1 MLGYVRVMRRWPLWA
16 RVAMAAGGLIL
27 VFLFQIPLET
37 EVPGEPFLLFFLV
50 VTAATIAFGEGTG
63 LFGVAVSTLLAL
75 WFFEPSGPAVH
86 QAADLIRIELYALLA
101 GGAVMGLARLG
112 TALLDADEAAR
123 ASAQSERAQAVLLRE
138 LAHRVANNFAAVAS
152 LIRRRANLV
161 DDGEA
166 KSVLNEAVEQVMVL
180 ARVHGRLR
188 PGHGDVTLDS
198 KSFLQ
203 ELCDDLKVLVAR
215 DQALAIECIA
225 ASYPLPVA
233 QAIPLGLIANELVTN
248 AIKHAFPEGRAG
260 TIWVSLQ
267 ENADRLSLSVH
278 DDGIGLN
285 DGRVRGTGMGRE
297 LARLLAQQLG
307 GELEVKSTDR
317 GSKFRVLFPWTGADA
332 RAASARPEVALP
344 H

>member
-1 MLGYVRVMRRWPLWA
+1 
-16 RVAMAAGGLIL
+16 
-27 VFLFQIPLET
+27 
-37 EVPGEPFLLFFLV
+37 
-50 VTAATIAFGEGTG
+50 
-63 LFGVAVSTLLAL
+63 
-75 WFFEPSGPAVH
+75 
-86 QAADLIRIELYALLA
+86 
-101 GGAVMGLARLG
+101 
-112 TALLDADEAAR
+112 
-123 ASAQSERAQAVLLRE
+123 
-138 LAHRVANNFAAVAS
+138 
-152 LIRRRANLV
+152 
-161 DDGEA
+161 
-166 KSVLNEAVEQVMVL
+166 
-180 ARVHGRLR
+180 
-188 PGHGDVTLDS
+188 VTLDS